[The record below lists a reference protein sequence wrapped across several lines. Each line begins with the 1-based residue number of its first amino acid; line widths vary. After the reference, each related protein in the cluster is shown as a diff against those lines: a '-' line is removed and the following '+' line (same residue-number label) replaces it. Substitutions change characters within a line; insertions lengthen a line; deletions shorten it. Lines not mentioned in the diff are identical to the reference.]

1 MSEAADANRP
11 TNGRAVEELAK
22 TAAAAAQ
29 RRAADAA
36 FECYKEAADMQIA
49 EETNGD
55 MDQVQGVRTQNGPVS
70 SKSVFIKLC
79 RGSMLQK
86 C

>member
-1 MSEAADANRP
+1 MLHLRITRRLLPSLQI
-11 TNGRAVEELAK
+11 VEEN
-22 TAAAAAQ
+22 
-29 RRAADAA
+29 D
-36 FECYKEAADMQIA
+36 
-49 EETNGD
+49 GD

>member
-1 MSEAADANRP
+1 MRLP
-11 TNGRAVEELAK
+11 FL
-22 TAAAAAQ
+22 
-29 RRAADAA
+29 
-36 FECYKEAADMQIA
+36 QIA
-49 EETNGD
+49 DKTVGD
-55 MDQVQGVRTQNGPVS
+55 MDQVQCVRTQNGSVS